1 MAKSDT
7 PPRLKHSVHLRMD
20 LEVYE
25 AIRAYASR
33 RDLSVSWVINDVLSR
48 AARAMNTAK
57 AGA

>member
-1 MAKSDT
+1 MPKSDT
-7 PPRLKHSVHLRMD
+7 PPRLKHSVHLRLD

-25 AIRAYASR
+25 TIRAYASR

-57 AGA
+57 A